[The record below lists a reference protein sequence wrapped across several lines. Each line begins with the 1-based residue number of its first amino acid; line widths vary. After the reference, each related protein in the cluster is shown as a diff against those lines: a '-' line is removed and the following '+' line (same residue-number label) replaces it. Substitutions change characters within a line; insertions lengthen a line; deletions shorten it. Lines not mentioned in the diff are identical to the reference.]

1 MAYSMTYSSLLTDLR
16 SYLERGFTAESDPL
30 VFEQLPKLVTLA
42 ERRIANELKIQGFVR
57 AVTTT
62 VTAGTASYAKP
73 DGWRDTVSMFIDNQ
87 PIFARSVEYCK
98 NYWPDASQT
107 STPEFYADYDY
118 THWLIAPTPSATK
131 TMEVLFYGQPS
142 LLGDATQ
149 TNWLTDY
156 APNALLYACLLE
168 ATPYLK
174 QDSRI
179 QTWQAYYDRA
189 ASTLNGQDLLKI
201 LDRAA
206 QRTEA

>member
-1 MAYSMTYSSLLTDLR
+1 MTYASLLTDLR
-16 SYLERGFTAESDPL
+16 AYLERGFTEASDPV
-30 VFEQLPKLVTLA
+30 VFQQLPKLVTLA
-42 ERRIANELKIQGFVR
+42 ERRLANELKIQGFIR

-62 VTAGTASYAKP
+62 LAIGTSVYAKP
-73 DGWRDTVSMFIDNQ
+73 DGWRDTVSVTVAGT

-107 STPEFYADYDY
+107 AAPEFYADYDY
-118 THWLIAPTPSATK
+118 SHYLITPTPNAADP
-131 TMEVLFYGQPS
+131 MEVLFYGQPP
-142 LLGDATQ
+142 LLGDAVQ

-156 APNALLYACLLE
+156 APNALLYAALLE
-168 ATPYLK
+168 ATPFLK

-179 QTWQAYYDRA
+179 QMWQQYYDRA

>member
-16 SYLERGFTAESDPL
+16 SYLERGFTEASDPL

-42 ERRIANELKIQGFVR
+42 ERRLANELKIQGFIR

-62 VTAGTASYAKP
+62 LTPGTAVYAKP
-73 DGWRDTVSMFIDNQ
+73 DGWRDTVSVIINNT
-87 PIFARSVEYCK
+87 PIFARSFEYCK
-98 NYWPDASQT
+98 NYWPDAAQT
-107 STPEFYADYDY
+107 ATPEFYADYDY
-118 THWLIAPTPSATK
+118 SHFLVTPTPAAAAS
-131 TMEVLFYGQPS
+131 MEVLFYGQPP
-142 LLGDATQ
+142 LLGDAVQ

-156 APNALLYACLLE
+156 APNALLYAALLE

-174 QDSRI
+174 QDARI
-179 QTWQAYYDRA
+179 PTWQQYYDRA

>member
-16 SYLERGFTAESDPL
+16 SYLERGFTEASDPL

-42 ERRIANELKIQGFVR
+42 ERRLANELKIQGFIR
-57 AVTTT
+57 AVSTT
-62 VTAGTASYAKP
+62 VTAGTAVYSKP

-87 PIFARSVEYCK
+87 PIFSRSVEYCK
-98 NYWPDASQT
+98 NYWPDAAQT
-107 STPEFYADYDY
+107 SAPEFYSDYDY
-118 THWLIAPTPSATK
+118 SHWLIVPTPATTK
-131 TMEVLFYGQPS
+131 TMEVLFYGQPP
-142 LLGDATQ
+142 LLGDSVQ

-156 APNALLYACLLE
+156 APNALLYAALLE

-179 QTWQAYYDRA
+179 QTWQTYYDRA

>member
-16 SYLERGFTAESDPL
+16 SYLERGFTEASDPL

-42 ERRIANELKIQGFVR
+42 ERRIANELKIQGFIR

-62 VTAGTASYAKP
+62 VTAGTANYAKP

-87 PIFARSVEYCK
+87 PIFSRSVEYCK

-107 STPEFYADYDY
+107 SAPEFYADYDY
-118 THWLIAPTPSATK
+118 THWLIVPTPVATK
-131 TMEVLFYGQPS
+131 TMEVLFYGQPQ
-142 LLGDATQ
+142 LLGDSTQ

-179 QTWQAYYDRA
+179 QTWQTYYDRA